1 MPDEG
6 SAILFNGKG
15 EKLELKKYPVT
26 EEIDEEEVLVEITLA
41 TVCGSDVH
49 TWLGHR
55 PFPTPCILGHEMV
68 GKIIKLGNL
77 VKKDFEG
84 NVLNVG
90 DRIVW
95 SMTVGCKQNDCFF
108 CMNNLPQKCIRL
120 FKYGHEKSDVKPY
133 FSGGFAKY
141 IILKKN
147 SDIFKIP
154 NELSDKEVS
163 PLMCAGACVLN
174 GLKLAKFSNCKYL
187 IVQGCGALG
196 LYACAFGKKLGA
208 EIVIAIDKTESRLE
222 MSKEFGVDYTILLKN
237 KEQCIQ
243 EINDITKNQG
253 ADYVIEVT
261 GDPSAIEL
269 GIDVIR
275 VGGKYVL
282 LGAIYPDSNFSV
294 DSSKV
299 IRNSIQIIGLHNYS
313 PENLGMTLKLV
324 SDTKS
329 EYPYEKMVGP
339 IFDFNGEGVE
349 KAFQAL
355 DTKKSIRPAIIPK

>member
-1 MPDEG
+1 M
-6 SAILFNGKG
+6 
-15 EKLELKKYPVT
+15 
-26 EEIDEEEVLVEITLA
+26 
-41 TVCGSDVH
+41 
-49 TWLGHR
+49 
-55 PFPTPCILGHEMV
+55 
-68 GKIIKLGNL
+68 
-77 VKKDFEG
+77 
-84 NVLNVG
+84 
-90 DRIVW
+90 
-95 SMTVGCKQNDCFF
+95 
-108 CMNNLPQKCIRL
+108 
-120 FKYGHEKSDVKPY
+120 
-133 FSGGFAKY
+133 
-141 IILKKN
+141 
-147 SDIFKIP
+147 
-154 NELSDKEVS
+154 
-163 PLMCAGACVLN
+163 
-174 GLKLAKFSNCKYL
+174 
-187 IVQGCGALG
+187 
-196 LYACAFGKKLGA
+196 YACAFGKKLGA